1 MISNRT
7 YKRQKKEVL
16 KKMNNSPQNIV
27 TVICIAITTIIAAI
41 IIFYII
47 IKIVEGFSEYNKAE
61 KQTTIKQRP
70 EEQQQPNEQ
79 YQQILPYRLNMSV
92 LTPSEGA
99 VYDILNIFCQKH
111 KLILLSKIRIA
122 DFVITDTRTNYYK
135 WFNRISAKHV
145 DYLICDY
152 RTYAPLLAIELD
164 DYTHNWQK
172 RKERDDFINQV
183 YYSIRL
189 PIIHLTYIN
198 ENEII
203 KQVSEVLKIDPS
215 T

>member
-1 MISNRT
+1 MKDEQIIT
-7 YKRQKKEVL
+7 F
-16 KKMNNSPQNIV
+16 
-27 TVICIAITTIIAAI
+27 ICLFIGTAAAIAIIS
-41 IIFYII
+41 YII
-47 IKIVEGFSEYNKAE
+47 VKVIEGFIEYNENERKA
-61 KQTTIKQRP
+61 TIKQRP
-70 EEQQQPNEQ
+70 EEKQYQQYQQ

-92 LTPSEGA
+92 LTPSEGS

-111 KLILLSKIRIA
+111 KLMLLSKIRIA
-122 DFVITDTRTNYYK
+122 DFVITDTRTNFYK
-135 WFNRISAKHV
+135 WFNKISAKHV

-183 YYSIRL
+183 YYSIGL

-198 ENEII
+198 ENDII
-203 KQVSEVLKIDPS
+203 KQVSEVLNIKEEVVNA
-215 T
+215 